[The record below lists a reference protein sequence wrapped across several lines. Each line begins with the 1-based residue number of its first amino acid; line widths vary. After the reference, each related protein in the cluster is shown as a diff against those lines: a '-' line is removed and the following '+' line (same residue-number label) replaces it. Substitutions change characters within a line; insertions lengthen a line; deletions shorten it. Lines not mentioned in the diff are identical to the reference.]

1 MESLS
6 AKDKLDDKDCPHKRS
21 SVIEDL
27 NYNTLKHQERSNN
40 YVANKG
46 NKETHG
52 EKQRKKHKDHDEKH
66 STSQNISREEVQ
78 MDGEKTEKPVCSKVE
93 NCDRSDR
100 KAAERDDLA
109 GRKNAEDSHQKQAR
123 PDSKDS
129 RKCSSDR
136 GRLKNESRSLSPE
149 CSQKQSK
156 VLKAANIKDDGCI
169 ATLWSS
175 KAQNEKRPKE
185 QKDST
190 LKFNREP
197 ENKEH
202 SKHKK
207 AKIKHMENDSMS
219 EEPSLSFESYLNYD
233 VNVLKRKGKSGGKP
247 PRNTVGKEATKE
259 SGMEAVSAKVPPCV
273 ASEQQVRLRMTQNNV
288 AARVSGQMAT
298 KLMHFPLRLRSL
310 SWN

>member
-6 AKDKLDDKDCPHKRS
+6 AKDTLDDKDCPHKRS

-27 NYNTLKHQERSNN
+27 NCNALKHQERSNN
-40 YVANKG
+40 YLANKG
-46 NKETHG
+46 NKESHG
-52 EKQRKKHKDHDEKH
+52 EKQRKHKDHDEKH
-66 STSQNISREEVQ
+66 STSQNTSREEVQ
-78 MDGEKTEKPVCSKVE
+78 MDGEKTEKAVCSKVK
-93 NCDRSDR
+93 NCDRDR

-109 GRKNAEDSHQKQAR
+109 RTKNAEDSQQKQAR

-136 GRLKNESRSLSPE
+136 GRLKNDSRSLSPE
-149 CSQKQSK
+149 WGQKQSK

-169 ATLWSS
+169 ATLCSS
-175 KAQNEKRPKE
+175 KAQHEKRPKE

-190 LKFNREP
+190 LKVNREP

-207 AKIKHMENDSMS
+207 TKIKHMENESMS

-247 PRNTVGKEATKE
+247 PKKTVGKEAAKE
-259 SGMEAVSAKVPPCV
+259 SGMEAVSAKVPSCV
-273 ASEQQVRLRMTQNNV
+273 ASEQQVSLRMTQNNV
-288 AARVSGQMAT
+288 AVRVSSQTLT
-298 KLMHFPLRLRSL
+298 KPMHLPLRLRSL
-310 SWN
+310 SLN